1 MTEREEYAIYVDGVD
16 VSYGN
21 NLALKDTSIR
31 IPYKTFS
38 FSHNNY
44 SVKPLIMLLTV
55 TDSRAK

>member
-38 FSHNNY
+38 GIIGMNGAGKSQSTN
-44 SVKPLIMLLTV
+44 S
-55 TDSRAK
+55 A